1 MTISPDN
8 SDLTSIPNLP
18 GRWDFGGGGIFDP
31 SSPDRVLVVFYLD
44 RARALST
51 LTP

>member
-8 SDLTSIPNLP
+8 SDLTSIPYLP
-18 GRWDFGGGGIFDP
+18 GRWDFGGRGKFDP
-31 SSPDRVLVVFYLD
+31 SSPDPVLTVFYLD